1 MIRCRAVRH
10 CGLWAFGVILGL
22 SACGHR
28 AAVLDASPS
37 PAIAAHDADA
47 PALVAESVK
56 SAPEAER
63 VAAPEVAP
71 EPVPEPP
78 AEPPRPI
85 RVPEGCEWNLSGIYR
100 LGSDRL
106 AAARDS
112 ARLYRVVDD
121 GLVARLSPDGTTRD
135 GTSGA
140 EALFIEFTRTPDG
153 FVGTLRQ
160 KAQVDAG
167 RTCEVSLF
175 ARVLT
180 CELGR
185 RLRISLEDSVDI
197 DGRCE
202 VIERNAA
209 REVELWRVIR

>member
-100 LGSDRL
+100 LGADRL

-135 GTSGA
+135 GTTGA
-140 EALFIEFTRTPDG
+140 EALFIEFTRSPDG
-153 FVGTLRQ
+153 FVGVLRQ
-160 KAQVDAG
+160 KAQIDG
-167 RTCEVSLF
+167 GQTCEVTLN
-175 ARVLT
+175 ARLLA
-180 CELGR
+180 CELGK
-185 RLRISLEDSVDI
+185 RLRLSLEDSVDI

-202 VIERNAA
+202 VIERGES

>member
-106 AAARDS
+106 AAAH
-112 ARLYRVVDD
+112 APVRLYRVVDD
-121 GLVARLSPDGTTRD
+121 GLVARLSPDDAPGEAT
-135 GTSGA
+135 GA
-140 EALFIEFTRTPDG
+140 EALFIEFTRSPDG
-153 FVGTLRQ
+153 FVGVLRQ
-160 KAQVDAG
+160 KAQIDDG
-167 RTCEVSLF
+167 QTCEVTLN
-175 ARVLT
+175 ARLLA
-180 CELGR
+180 CELGK
-185 RLRISLEDSVDI
+185 RLRLSLEDSVDI